1 MAYNRSLNSEIA
13 IMDCEIREMEK
24 FLHKMVIANSWLM
37 QNIQET
43 HNNFELKNE
52 EIEYNKKTLLWLS
65 DTEAKVFLIQNTPKK
80 YKSAF

>member
-24 FLHKMVIANSWLM
+24 FLHKLVIANSWLI

-43 HNNFELKNE
+43 QNNFELKNE
-52 EIEYNKKTLLWLS
+52 EIEYNKKTLIWLH
-65 DTEAKVFLIQNTPKK
+65 DMEAKVFLIQNTPKK
-80 YKSAF
+80 YKSAC

>member
-1 MAYNRSLNSEIA
+1 MDYNRSLNSEIA

-24 FLHKMVIANSWLM
+24 FLHKLVIANSWLM

-43 HNNFELKNE
+43 QNIFELKNE

-65 DTEAKVFLIQNTPKK
+65 DTEAKVFLIQNKPKK
-80 YKSAF
+80 TKTKF

>member
-24 FLHKMVIANSWLM
+24 FLHKLVIANSWLM

-43 HNNFELKNE
+43 HNKIELKNE
-52 EIEYNKKTLLWLS
+52 EIEYNKKTLSWLH
-65 DTEAKVFLIQNTPKK
+65 DMEAKVFLIQNTPKK
-80 YKSAF
+80 TKTKF

>member
-24 FLHKMVIANSWLM
+24 FLHKQVIANSWLM

-43 HNNFELKNE
+43 QEKIDLKNE
-52 EIEYNKKTLLWLS
+52 EIEQNKNTLIWLH
-65 DTEAKVFLIQNTPKK
+65 DMEAKVFLIQNTPKK
-80 YKSAF
+80 TKTKF